1 MLNFILGNIKNIGFA
16 VAAFFTVYILKRN
29 KDLSVDNNNLKQN
42 NLQKDKILDIQQ
54 KVLDVTQNTKPT
66 DIDGII
72 DLMRRDKL

>member
-1 MLNFILGNIKNIGFA
+1 MLNFLLGNIKNIGFA
-16 VAAFFTVYILKRN
+16 VAAFFGICILKRN
-29 KDLSVDNNNLKQN
+29 KDLSVDNNNLKQT

-72 DLMRRDKL
+72 DLMRKDKL

>member
-1 MLNFILGNIKNIGFA
+1 MLNFLLGNIKNIGFA
-16 VAAFFTVYILKRN
+16 VVAFFGIYILKRN

-72 DLMRRDKL
+72 DLMRKDKL